1 MMFGKVYV
9 FTGLSKKREREK
21 VLLQQQLAALQ
32 RQNQCLQSVVA
43 NILEKEK
50 AQTERMRILQ
60 LMASKRVV
68 GDAERFLKEG

>member
-1 MMFGKVYV
+1 MFGKVYV

-68 GDAERFLKEG
+68 GDA

>member
-1 MMFGKVYV
+1 MFGKVYV